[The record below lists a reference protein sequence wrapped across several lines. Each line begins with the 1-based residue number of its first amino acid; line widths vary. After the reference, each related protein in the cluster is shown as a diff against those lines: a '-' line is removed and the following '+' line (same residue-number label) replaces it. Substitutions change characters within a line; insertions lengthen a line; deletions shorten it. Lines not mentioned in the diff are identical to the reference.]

1 MVVPTIEV
9 LLTQCDISTTRSSG
23 PGGQH
28 VNKTDSAV
36 QLYHRPTGLRLKV
49 SEHRSQYMNKQ
60 VALAR
65 LRELLQQREL
75 AEVQRRSA
83 LHHKKQA
90 KRRPRNVKEKILKN
104 KKLNSVKKNL
114 RKVDY

>member
-1 MVVPTIEV
+1 MAVPTLEV
-9 LLTQCDISTTRSSG
+9 LLTQCEISTTRSSG

-36 QLYHRPTGLRLKV
+36 QLLHRPTGIRLKA

-75 AEVQRRSA
+75 AEVQRRA
-83 LHHKKQA
+83 TLHHKKQA

-104 KKLNSVKKNL
+104 KKLNSAKKNL